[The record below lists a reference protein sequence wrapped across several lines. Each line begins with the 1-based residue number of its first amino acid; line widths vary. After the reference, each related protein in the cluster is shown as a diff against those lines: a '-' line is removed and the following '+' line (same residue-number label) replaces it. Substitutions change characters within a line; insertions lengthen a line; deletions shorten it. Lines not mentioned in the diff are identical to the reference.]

1 MSTEKRNVA
10 ILAACQALLLTA
22 NVTVIALAGLVGH
35 SLAENK
41 ALATLPVSTFII
53 GVALTT
59 IPASQWM
66 RRVGRRHGFMTG
78 TGFGILGALICSYA
92 VLTAN
97 FWLYCFGTVF
107 LGTNNAF
114 GQQYRFAAAESA
126 TSEFKAKAISWV
138 LAAGIVGGVI
148 GPEST
153 KVTKDLFA
161 PHSFLGTYLAVV
173 VLCAFAM
180 ALLSRLDLP
189 RTSAE
194 KRGETGRPLCE
205 IMRQPVFIVAV
216 LGAMVGYAVMNLVM
230 TAGPLAMIACSIP
243 YASTIF
249 VVEWHIIGMFAPSF
263 FTGSLIQ
270 RFGVLNIMLA
280 GVVLLFGSVAAAVTG
295 ISFVHFWTSL
305 FLLGIG
311 WNFLFVGG
319 TTLLTESY
327 TAAEKAKTQG
337 MNDFL
342 VFGSVAVASLSS
354 GGLLHFFGW
363 NAVNLGAVP
372 FLFLTGAATLWLMAR
387 RRNAARH
394 PA

>member
-138 LAAGIVGGVI
+138 LAAGIVV
-148 GPEST
+148 
-153 KVTKDLFA
+153 
-161 PHSFLGTYLAVV
+161 GTYLAVV